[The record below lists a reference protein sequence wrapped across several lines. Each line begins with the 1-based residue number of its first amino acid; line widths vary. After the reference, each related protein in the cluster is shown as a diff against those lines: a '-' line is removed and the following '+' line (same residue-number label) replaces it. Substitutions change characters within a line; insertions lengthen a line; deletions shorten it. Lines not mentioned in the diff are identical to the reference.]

1 MIQNQFNKILSLRAF
16 LFGFIIIK
24 KNLKGST
31 LKHHKTS
38 LSLYGTKFQKYQNKT
53 EKTNNIQLNRKMNI
67 SNKETTD
74 NLNTT
79 IGKTNRL
86 VNTL

>member
-1 MIQNQFNKILSLRAF
+1 MIQNQFKKILSLRAF
-16 LFGFIIIK
+16 LFGFIIK

-53 EKTNNIQLNRKMNI
+53 QKTNNIQLTRKMNI